1 MQMIVILYKKSMNKI
16 KVKVINSYTQDGV
29 TLVDLNYHWDLFTVL
44 LISEKDSSFIS
55 VGEELFILFKETE
68 VALSKK
74 RLEQSIRNNLNTHVL
89 SVERGDILS
98 RINLDYRGNLIQSL
112 ITTRALEDMEIQ
124 EGDNLFALIKAND
137 ISILKL

>member
-1 MQMIVILYKKSMNKI
+1 MNKI
-16 KVKVINSYTQDGV
+16 KVKVLNYYTQDGIA
-29 TLVDLNYHWDLFTVL
+29 LLDLSYHWDLFTVL
-44 LISEKDSSFIS
+44 LINEKENSPFVSL
-55 VGEELFILFKETE
+55 GEELFILFKETE